1 MDAKMELRK
10 RKRDK
15 FLAQLPLHLMLIIP
29 VAIVIVYNYLPM
41 VGIWMAFTRYVP
53 TLDGFWRS
61 LWRSEF
67 VGFGIFRLAFGL
79 PTTRQVFFNTIF
91 ISVMKIISML
101 IFPLIF
107 ALLLNEVK
115 QMWFK
120 KSVQTV
126 TFIPFF
132 LSWVILAGI
141 FLDVFNPRD
150 GIVNQMLG
158 WVGIDPIFFFGEPRL
173 FPFMMVI
180 TEIWKN
186 IGFNTIV
193 ILAAI
198 AGIDPSMYEAAVIDG
213 AGHMKQARFITIPS
227 VMPMMMLL
235 AILSLGNVLNA
246 GFDQIFNFY
255 SPAVYSTGDIID
267 TLVFRTGLQQGNF
280 SLGTAIGLLRSV
292 VSLILI
298 STSYFIAHKFSN
310 YRIF

>member
-1 MDAKMELRK
+1 MDTKMELRK

-15 FLAQLPLHLMLIIP
+15 FLAQLPLHLMLLIP
-29 VAIVIVYNYLPM
+29 VAIVLVYNYLPM
-41 VGIWMAFTRYVP
+41 VGLWMAFTRYIP

-61 LWRSEF
+61 LWRAEF
-67 VGFGIFRLAFGL
+67 VGLDIFRLAFRL
-79 PTTRQVFFNTIF
+79 PTTGQVFFNTVF

-115 QMWFK
+115 RMWFK
-120 KSVQTV
+120 KAVQTV

-150 GIVNQMLG
+150 GVVNQMLG
-158 WVGIDPIFFFGEPRL
+158 WIGVGPIFFFGEARL
-173 FPFMMVI
+173 FPFMMVL

-186 IGFNTIV
+186 IGFNTII

-213 AGHMKQARFITIPS
+213 AGHMKQARYITIPS
-227 VMPMMMLL
+227 VVPMMVLL
-235 AILSLGNVLNA
+235 AILSLGNILNA
-246 GFDQIFNFY
+246 GFEQIFNFY
-255 SPAVYSTGDIID
+255 SPAVFSTGDIID
-267 TLVFRTGLQQGNF
+267 TLVFRTGLQDGNF

-292 VSLILI
+292 ISLILI
-298 STSYFIAHKFSN
+298 SLSYFIANKFSD

>member
-1 MDAKMELRK
+1 METNLELKK

-15 FLAQLPLHLMLIIP
+15 FLAQLPLHLMLLIP
-29 VAIVIVYNYLPM
+29 VGFVLVYNYLPM
-41 VGIWMAFTRYVP
+41 VGLWMAFTRYIP

-67 VGFGIFRLAFGL
+67 VGLDIFRLAFRL
-79 PTTRQVFFNTIF
+79 PTTGQVFFNTIF

-101 IFPLIF
+101 VFPVIF

-115 QMWFK
+115 RMWFK
-120 KSVQTV
+120 KAVQTV

-158 WVGIDPIFFFGEPRL
+158 WFDIGPIFFFGDARL
-173 FPFMMVI
+173 FPYMMVF

-186 IGFNTIV
+186 IGFNTII

-198 AGIDPSMYEAAVIDG
+198 SGIDPSMYEAAVMDG
-213 AGHMKQARFITIPS
+213 AGHMKQARHITLPSIIP
-227 VMPMMMLL
+227 MITLL
-235 AILSLGNVLNA
+235 AILSLGNILNA
-246 GFDQIFNFY
+246 GFEQIFNFY
-255 SPAVYSTGDIID
+255 SPAVFSTGDIID
-267 TLVFRTGLQQGNF
+267 TMVFRIGLQDGNF
-280 SLGTAIGLLRSV
+280 SIATAIGLLRSV
-292 VSLILI
+292 VSLLLI
-298 STSYFIAHKFSN
+298 SLSYFIAHKFSN
-310 YRIF
+310 YRVF